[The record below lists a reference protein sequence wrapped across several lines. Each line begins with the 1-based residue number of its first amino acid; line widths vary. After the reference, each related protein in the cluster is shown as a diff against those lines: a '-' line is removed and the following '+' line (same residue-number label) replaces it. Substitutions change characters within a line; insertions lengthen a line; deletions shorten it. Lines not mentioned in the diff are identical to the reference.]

1 MLEFVYELS
10 YSFVLVNW
18 CKIFSATCDDG
29 IKNQGEIGV
38 DCGGPCTTE
47 CPGMR
52 NRDIL

>member
-1 MLEFVYELS
+1 MRIRHFI
-10 YSFVLVNW
+10 VLFL
-18 CKIFSATCDDG
+18 KIFERFFPATCNDG